1 MMTRGSLVRIG
12 IVAAVAVAI
21 AVDSARNDE
30 TVFEVSDASN
40 RPSSHV
46 VRPSPIGTVAKPG
59 MDAVTA
65 ANDPFA
71 PRGWQAPPPPPPAAP
86 IAAPPAV
93 VAPVA
98 PPVIEAPVAPALP
111 YAFMG
116 QFDDGGR
123 QVVYLSRNEQTFV
136 VTPGETLEGMYKV
149 LAMDPR
155 RIEFEH
161 MPTGTK
167 QVLTIPAPNN

>member
-21 AVDSARNDE
+21 AVDSTRNDE
-30 TVFEVSDASN
+30 TVSNVSDAAD

-46 VRPSPIGTVAKPG
+46 ATPSPLGAAAKPSMEAVTVA
-59 MDAVTA
+59 D
-65 ANDPFA
+65 DPFA
-71 PRGWQAPPPPPPAAP
+71 PRGWQALPAPPAAP
-86 IAAPPAV
+86 VAAPPAV

-116 QFDDGGR
+116 RFDDGGR

-149 LAMDPR
+149 LVMDPR

-161 MPTGTK
+161 IPTGTK